1 MIFQS
6 GTGSDNR
13 SITADGVQPSGTG
26 PAPRYLY
33 GSVGFAEDIR
43 GGRQTCTQWGPSYWR
58 PFPAADNIHVPT
70 HWDAVGR
77 IALAWALTF
86 ALGFERQIRGAM
98 AGDRT
103 FSLLGA
109 ATALIGV
116 LAGNGASTILAGA
129 VTGIGFIGGGLCFR
143 QTVQEHEVL
152 HGITTAAS
160 IFACSAIGAACGLG
174 LVKESIAATAATL
187 LTLELRH
194 IPLIRTL
201 DARRWN
207 GLVHHDEHVHSQI
220 LKRGSTSSSR
230 MAEARVATADTAD
243 SDAVVLDQP
252 GDRRAAGGRGHGGDG
267 HARGAGDGRRRRGPR
282 AAARPLRRPGSSRA
296 TRSSQANGKR

>member
-1 MIFQS
+1 MH
-6 GTGSDNR
+6 
-13 SITADGVQPSGTG
+13 
-26 PAPRYLY
+26 
-33 GSVGFAEDIR
+33 SVGAVVLAAI
-43 GGRQTCTQWGPSYWR
+43 PS
-58 PFPAADNIHVPT
+58 ADNIHVPT

-86 ALGFERQIRGAM
+86 ALGFERQVRGAM

-194 IPLIRTL
+194 IPLLRTL
-201 DARRWN
+201 DARRWQ
-207 GLVHHDEHVHSQI
+207 GLVHHDEHVHSHFF
-220 LKRGSTSSSR
+220 KHSTR
-230 MAEARVATADTAD
+230 VPHQGGGNPAEMMVATPDTADT
-243 SDAVVLDQP
+243 DAVVLVNP
-252 GDRRAAGGRGHGGDG
+252 IIAARQ
-267 HARGAGDGRRRRGPR
+267 
-282 AAARPLRRPGSSRA
+282 AAAA
-296 TRSSQANGKR
+296 TAATVAPVVPDVPVVTDALPADGGVAAAPAGKQ

>member
-1 MIFQS
+1 MHAVS
-6 GTGSDNR
+6 
-13 SITADGVQPSGTG
+13 
-26 PAPRYLY
+26 
-33 GSVGFAEDIR
+33 SVLLAAV
-43 GGRQTCTQWGPSYWR
+43 
-58 PFPAADNIHVPT
+58 PAAENIHVPT

-109 ATALIGV
+109 STALIGV

-143 QTVQEHEVL
+143 QTVEEHEVL

-160 IFACSAIGAACGLG
+160 IFACAAIGAACGLG
-174 LVKESIAATAATL
+174 LVKESIAATVATL

-194 IPLIRTL
+194 IPLFRTL
-201 DARRWN
+201 DARRWD
-207 GLVHHDEHVHSQI
+207 GLVHHDEHVHSHFFKQ
-220 LKRGSTSSSR
+220 GTTVPGR
-230 MAEARVATADTAD
+230 MAAEARVATADTAD
-243 SDAVVLDQP
+243 SDAVVLVNP
-252 GDRRAAGGRGHGGDG
+252 IIAAQQ
-267 HARGAGDGRRRRGPR
+267 
-282 AAARPLRRPGSSRA
+282 AAAA
-296 TRSSQANGKR
+296 TAATVAPDEPVLVDSVSGAEGNVPAGKQ

>member
-1 MIFQS
+1 MHAV
-6 GTGSDNR
+6 G
-13 SITADGVQPSGTG
+13 AVLLAAVPS
-26 PAPRYLY
+26 
-33 GSVGFAEDIR
+33 
-43 GGRQTCTQWGPSYWR
+43 
-58 PFPAADNIHVPT
+58 ADNIHVPT

-77 IALAWALTF
+77 IAMAWVLTF

-201 DARRWN
+201 DARRWD
-207 GLVHHDEHVHSQI
+207 GLVHHDEHVHSHFFRHGAGI
-220 LKRGSTSSSR
+220 PSELV
-230 MAEARVATADTAD
+230 EARVATADTAD
-243 SDAVVLDQP
+243 SDAVVLVNP
-252 GDRRAAGGRGHGGDG
+252 VIAAQQ
-267 HARGAGDGRRRRGPR
+267 
-282 AAARPLRRPGSSRA
+282 AAAA
-296 TRSSQANGKR
+296 TAATVAPPDVSAVSAVTDVTPADAGIPAPAGKQ

>member
-1 MIFQS
+1 MHS
-6 GTGSDNR
+6 AGAVLLAATS
-13 SITADGVQPSGTG
+13 S
-26 PAPRYLY
+26 
-33 GSVGFAEDIR
+33 AE
-43 GGRQTCTQWGPSYWR
+43 
-58 PFPAADNIHVPT
+58 NIHVPT

-77 IALAWALTF
+77 IALAWLLTF

-174 LVKESIAATAATL
+174 LVKESITATAATL

-194 IPLIRTL
+194 IPLLRTL
-201 DARRWN
+201 DARRWV
-207 GLVHHDEHVHSQI
+207 GLVHHDEHVHSRLFKHGATIPSGQ
-220 LKRGSTSSSR
+220 
-230 MAEARVATADTAD
+230 AVEAQVATADTAD
-243 SDAVVLDQP
+243 SDAVVLVNP
-252 GDRRAAGGRGHGGDG
+252 IIAAQQ
-267 HARGAGDGRRRRGPR
+267 
-282 AAARPLRRPGSSRA
+282 AAAA
-296 TRSSQANGKR
+296 TAATVAPDVPVMVDSAPAEGEPAPAGKQ

>member
-1 MIFQS
+1 MH
-6 GTGSDNR
+6 
-13 SITADGVQPSGTG
+13 
-26 PAPRYLY
+26 
-33 GSVGFAEDIR
+33 SVGAVLLAAASSAE
-43 GGRQTCTQWGPSYWR
+43 
-58 PFPAADNIHVPT
+58 NIHVPT

-143 QTVQEHEVL
+143 QTVEEHEVL

-160 IFACSAIGAACGLG
+160 IFACAAIGAACGLG
-174 LVKESIAATAATL
+174 LVKESIAATVATL

-194 IPLIRTL
+194 IPLLRAL
-201 DARRWN
+201 DARRWD
-207 GLVHHDEHVHSQI
+207 GLVHHDEHVHSHFFKHGAAIPAQE
-220 LKRGSTSSSR
+220 
-230 MAEARVATADTAD
+230 AEARVATAETAD
-243 SDAVVLDQP
+243 SDAVVLVNP
-252 GDRRAAGGRGHGGDG
+252 VIAAQQ
-267 HARGAGDGRRRRGPR
+267 
-282 AAARPLRRPGSSRA
+282 AAAA
-296 TRSSQANGKR
+296 TAATVAPDEPVLAEAAAAEEGAPAPAGRQ

>member
-1 MIFQS
+1 MHAV
-6 GTGSDNR
+6 G
-13 SITADGVQPSGTG
+13 AVLLAAAPS
-26 PAPRYLY
+26 
-33 GSVGFAEDIR
+33 AE
-43 GGRQTCTQWGPSYWR
+43 
-58 PFPAADNIHVPT
+58 NIHVPT

-77 IALAWALTF
+77 IAMAWVLTF
-86 ALGFERQIRGAM
+86 ALGFERQVRGAM

-143 QTVQEHEVL
+143 QTVEEHEVL

-207 GLVHHDEHVHSQI
+207 GLVHHDEHVHSPFFR
-220 LKRGSTSSSR
+220 RGNAIPSELI
-230 MAEARVATADTAD
+230 EARVATADTAD
-243 SDAVVLDQP
+243 SDAVVLINP
-252 GDRRAAGGRGHGGDG
+252 VIAAQQ
-267 HARGAGDGRRRRGPR
+267 
-282 AAARPLRRPGSSRA
+282 AAAA
-296 TRSSQANGKR
+296 TAATVAPPDVPVVTDAAPADAGVPAPAGKQ

>member
-1 MIFQS
+1 MHS
-6 GTGSDNR
+6 AG
-13 SITADGVQPSGTG
+13 AVLLAAVPS
-26 PAPRYLY
+26 
-33 GSVGFAEDIR
+33 
-43 GGRQTCTQWGPSYWR
+43 
-58 PFPAADNIHVPT
+58 ADNIHVPT

-86 ALGFERQIRGAM
+86 ALGFERQLRGAM

-109 ATALIGV
+109 STALIGV

-160 IFACSAIGAACGLG
+160 IFACAAIGAACGLG
-174 LVKESIAATAATL
+174 LVKESIAATVATL

-194 IPLIRTL
+194 IPLVRTL
-201 DARRWN
+201 DARRWD
-207 GLVHHDEHVHSQI
+207 GLVHHDEHVHSRF
-220 LKRGSTSSSR
+220 LKRGARIPAR
-230 MAEARVATADTAD
+230 MTEARVATADTAD
-243 SDAVVLDQP
+243 SDAVVLINP
-252 GDRRAAGGRGHGGDG
+252 VIAAQQ
-267 HARGAGDGRRRRGPR
+267 
-282 AAARPLRRPGSSRA
+282 AAAA
-296 TRSSQANGKR
+296 TAATVEPVEPVVVDAVSEEALGLEAPAAKQ

>member
-1 MIFQS
+1 MHAV
-6 GTGSDNR
+6 G
-13 SITADGVQPSGTG
+13 GVLLAAAPS
-26 PAPRYLY
+26 
-33 GSVGFAEDIR
+33 AE
-43 GGRQTCTQWGPSYWR
+43 
-58 PFPAADNIHVPT
+58 NIHVPT

-109 ATALIGV
+109 STALIGV

-143 QTVQEHEVL
+143 QTVEEHEVL

-160 IFACSAIGAACGLG
+160 IFACAAIGAACGLG

-194 IPLIRTL
+194 IPLVRTL
-201 DARRWN
+201 DARRWD
-207 GLVHHDEHVHSQI
+207 GLVHHDEHVHSHF
-220 LKRGSTSSSR
+220 LKRG
-230 MAEARVATADTAD
+230 AKIPAQAVEARVATADTAD
-243 SDAVVLDQP
+243 SDAVVLVNP
-252 GDRRAAGGRGHGGDG
+252 IIAAQQ
-267 HARGAGDGRRRRGPR
+267 
-282 AAARPLRRPGSSRA
+282 AAAA
-296 TRSSQANGKR
+296 TAATVAPPDVPVVTDAVPAEDSAAAAPAGKQ

>member
-1 MIFQS
+1 MH
-6 GTGSDNR
+6 
-13 SITADGVQPSGTG
+13 
-26 PAPRYLY
+26 
-33 GSVGFAEDIR
+33 SVGAVLLAAV
-43 GGRQTCTQWGPSYWR
+43 PS
-58 PFPAADNIHVPT
+58 ADNIHVPT

-109 ATALIGV
+109 STALIGV

-160 IFACSAIGAACGLG
+160 IFACAAIGAACGLG

-194 IPLIRTL
+194 IPLVRAL

-207 GLVHHDEHVHSQI
+207 GLVHHDEHVHSQF
-220 LKRGSTSSSR
+220 LKRGATIPKQ
-230 MAEARVATADTAD
+230 MVEARVATADTAD
-243 SDAVVLDQP
+243 SDAVVLINP
-252 GDRRAAGGRGHGGDG
+252 IIAAQQ
-267 HARGAGDGRRRRGPR
+267 
-282 AAARPLRRPGSSRA
+282 AAAA
-296 TRSSQANGKR
+296 TAATVAPVDVPADAPVVTEAVPADMGAAAPAGKQ

>member
-1 MIFQS
+1 
-6 GTGSDNR
+6 
-13 SITADGVQPSGTG
+13 
-26 PAPRYLY
+26 
-33 GSVGFAEDIR
+33 
-43 GGRQTCTQWGPSYWR
+43 
-58 PFPAADNIHVPT
+58 
-70 HWDAVGR
+70 
-77 IALAWALTF
+77 
-86 ALGFERQIRGAM
+86 M

-174 LVKESIAATAATL
+174 LVKEAVAATVATL

-194 IPLIRTL
+194 IPLVRTL
-201 DARRWN
+201 DARRWD
-207 GLVHHDEHVHSQI
+207 GLVHHDEHVHSHFFRHGTTIPAQ
-220 LKRGSTSSSR
+220 
-230 MAEARVATADTAD
+230 AVEARVATADTAD
-243 SDAVVLDQP
+243 SDAVVLINP
-252 GDRRAAGGRGHGGDG
+252 VIAAQQ
-267 HARGAGDGRRRRGPR
+267 
-282 AAARPLRRPGSSRA
+282 AAAA
-296 TRSSQANGKR
+296 TAATVAPDVPVVVDAGVVPEAEAVAAPAGKQ

>member
-1 MIFQS
+1 MHTG
-6 GTGSDNR
+6 GTVLL
-13 SITADGVQPSGTG
+13 A
-26 PAPRYLY
+26 AL
-33 GSVGFAEDIR
+33 
-43 GGRQTCTQWGPSYWR
+43 
-58 PFPAADNIHVPT
+58 PAADNIHVPT

-103 FSLLGA
+103 FALLGA

-116 LAGNGASTILAGA
+116 LAGNGATTILAGA

-143 QTVQEHEVL
+143 QTVDQHEIL

-174 LVKESIAATAATL
+174 LVKEAITATAATL

-194 IPLIRTL
+194 IPLLRAL
-201 DARRWN
+201 DARRWD
-207 GLVHHDEHVHSQI
+207 GLVHHDEHVHGHLFRREESA
-220 LKRGSTSSSR
+220 RGTEI
-230 MAEARVATADTAD
+230 EARVATADTAD
-243 SDAVVLDQP
+243 SDAVVLINP
-252 GDRRAAGGRGHGGDG
+252 VIAAQQ
-267 HARGAGDGRRRRGPR
+267 
-282 AAARPLRRPGSSRA
+282 AAAA
-296 TRSSQANGKR
+296 TAVTVEPEAPAADAPVPAGKQ

>member
-1 MIFQS
+1 MHS
-6 GTGSDNR
+6 AG
-13 SITADGVQPSGTG
+13 ALLLAAVPS
-26 PAPRYLY
+26 
-33 GSVGFAEDIR
+33 
-43 GGRQTCTQWGPSYWR
+43 
-58 PFPAADNIHVPT
+58 ADNIHVPT

-174 LVKESIAATAATL
+174 LVKESIAATAATM

-207 GLVHHDEHVHSQI
+207 GLVHHDEHVHSYFIKHGMSIPAQA
-220 LKRGSTSSSR
+220 

-243 SDAVVLDQP
+243 SDAVVLINP
-252 GDRRAAGGRGHGGDG
+252 IIAAQQ
-267 HARGAGDGRRRRGPR
+267 
-282 AAARPLRRPGSSRA
+282 AAAA
-296 TRSSQANGKR
+296 TAATVSPVDVPVMSDAVLADGGAAAPAGKQ